1 MSKDGHFG
9 DAELNA
15 NDDELRRE
23 IAAEVERRILPMCET
38 EDEIGLMKM
47 AIALVKGV

>member
-1 MSKDGHFG
+1 MSKDRHFG

-23 IAAEVERRILPMCET
+23 IASDIERRILPMCET
-38 EDEIGLMKM
+38 TDETGLMKM
-47 AIALVKGV
+47 AIALVRGF

>member
-1 MSKDGHFG
+1 MSKDRHFG

-23 IAAEVERRILPMCET
+23 IASELERRILPMCET
-38 EDEIGLMKM
+38 TDEIGLMKM

>member
-1 MSKDGHFG
+1 MSKDRHFG
-9 DAELNA
+9 NAELNA

-23 IAAEVERRILPMCET
+23 IASDIERRILPMCES

-47 AIALVKGV
+47 AIALVRGF

>member
-1 MSKDGHFG
+1 MSKDRHFG
-9 DAELNA
+9 NAELNA
-15 NDDELRRE
+15 NENELRRE
-23 IAAEVERRILPMCET
+23 IAAELERRILAMCET

>member
-1 MSKDGHFG
+1 MSKDRHFG

-23 IAAEVERRILPMCET
+23 IAAELERRVLPICET
-38 EDEIGLMKM
+38 QEEVGLMKM

>member
-1 MSKDGHFG
+1 MSKDRHFG

>member
-1 MSKDGHFG
+1 MSKDRHFG

-23 IAAEVERRILPMCET
+23 IATELERRVLPICET
-38 EDEIGLMKM
+38 ADEVGLIKM

>member
-1 MSKDGHFG
+1 MSKDRHFG

-23 IAAEVERRILPMCET
+23 IAAELERRILPMCESQ
-38 EDEIGLMKM
+38 DEIGLMKM

>member
-1 MSKDGHFG
+1 MSKDRHFG

-15 NDDELRRE
+15 NDNELRRE
-23 IAAEVERRILPMCET
+23 IAADVERRILPMCET
-38 EDEIGLMKM
+38 EDEIGLMNL

>member
-1 MSKDGHFG
+1 MSKDRHFG

-38 EDEIGLMKM
+38 EDESGLIKM

>member
-1 MSKDGHFG
+1 MSKDRHFG
-9 DAELNA
+9 NAELNA

-23 IAAEVERRILPMCET
+23 IASDIERRILPMCES

>member
-1 MSKDGHFG
+1 MSKDRHFG

-23 IAAEVERRILPMCET
+23 IAAEIERRILPMCET
-38 EDEIGLMKM
+38 TDEITLIKL
-47 AIALVKGV
+47 AIATARGF

>member
-1 MSKDGHFG
+1 MSKDRHFG
-9 DAELNA
+9 DAVLNA

-23 IAAEVERRILPMCET
+23 IASELERRILPVCET
-38 EDEIGLMKM
+38 QDEIGLMKM

>member
-1 MSKDGHFG
+1 MSKDRHFG
-9 DAELNA
+9 NAELNA

-23 IAAEVERRILPMCET
+23 IAAELERRILPMCES

>member
-1 MSKDGHFG
+1 MSKVRHFG

-15 NDDELRRE
+15 YDNELRRE
-23 IAAEVERRILPMCET
+23 IAAELERRILPMCET
-38 EDEIGLMKM
+38 SDEIGLMKM

>member
-1 MSKDGHFG
+1 MSKDRHFG

-23 IAAEVERRILPMCET
+23 IATELERRILPMCET
-38 EDEIGLMKM
+38 TDEIGLMKM

>member
-1 MSKDGHFG
+1 MSKDRHFG
-9 DAELNA
+9 DAVLNA

-23 IAAEVERRILPMCET
+23 IASELERRILPMCET
-38 EDEIGLMKM
+38 TDEIGLMKM

>member
-1 MSKDGHFG
+1 MSKDRHFG

-23 IAAEVERRILPMCET
+23 IASDIERRILPMCEND
-38 EDEIGLMKM
+38 DEKHLVKA
-47 AIALVKGV
+47 AIALVKGF

>member
-1 MSKDGHFG
+1 MSKDRHFG
-9 DAELNA
+9 NAELNA

-23 IAAEVERRILPMCET
+23 IASDIERRILPMCET
-38 EDEIGLMKM
+38 TDEIGLMKM

>member
-1 MSKDGHFG
+1 MSKDRHFG

-15 NDDELRRE
+15 NDNELRRE
-23 IAAEVERRILPMCET
+23 IAAELERRILPMCET
-38 EDEIGLMKM
+38 TDEIGLMKM

>member
-1 MSKDGHFG
+1 MSKDRHFG
-9 DAELNA
+9 DVELNA

-23 IAAEVERRILPMCET
+23 IATELERRILPMCET
-38 EDEIGLMKM
+38 TDEIGLIKM

>member
-1 MSKDGHFG
+1 MSKDRHFG

-23 IAAEVERRILPMCET
+23 IAAELERRILPMCESD
-38 EDEIGLMKM
+38 DEIDLMKM

>member
-1 MSKDGHFG
+1 MSKDRHFG

-23 IAAEVERRILPMCET
+23 IAAELERRILPMCET

-47 AIALVKGV
+47 AIALAKGV

>member
-1 MSKDGHFG
+1 MSKDRHFG

-38 EDEIGLMKM
+38 EDEIGLVKM

>member
-1 MSKDGHFG
+1 MSKDRHFG

-15 NDDELRRE
+15 NDNELRRE
-23 IAAEVERRILPMCET
+23 IAAELERRILPMCESA
-38 EDEIGLMKM
+38 DEIGLMKM